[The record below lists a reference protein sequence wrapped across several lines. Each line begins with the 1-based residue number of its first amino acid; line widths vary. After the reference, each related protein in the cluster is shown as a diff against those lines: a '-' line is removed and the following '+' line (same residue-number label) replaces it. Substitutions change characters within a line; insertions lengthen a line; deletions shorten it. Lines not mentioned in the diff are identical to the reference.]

1 MNDSRLTSLVQIESF
16 LNGSGNFVFERKIK
30 TQEETYAWVQDAL
43 IRFGYIQ
50 AKKKHKGIIRKYI
63 GKITGYSRAQVTRL
77 IEKYVRCGRVQ
88 IKEYNRHK
96 FNRIYSD
103 GDIRLLAHADEIH
116 DYPNGA
122 ALKKI
127 FKRMAA
133 IYRCRE
139 YVRLSGISVTQI
151 YNFRHHSSIYRR
163 LAKRYEKTKPVVVNI
178 GERRKP
184 EPDGKPGYLRV
195 DTVHQGDEV
204 TKGKTGESEKKGVYH
219 INIIDE
225 VTQFEFIG
233 SAEKISEAFLIPILE
248 KLIECFPFIIIE
260 FHADNGGEYI
270 NYQVANML
278 NNLLIKLTKSR
289 SRKTNDNALV
299 EGKNGS
305 IIRKWMGYGY
315 IAQKHADRINH
326 FYFNFFNEYVN
337 FHRPCG
343 YAVLKEDR
351 NKKGRIRKVYPADNY
366 RTPYEK
372 LKSLP
377 NANIYLKEGISFSML
392 DKMAMR
398 YTDNRMAE
406 IIQRERGKLFD
417 EIIWQRKDWNR
428 NRSDDL
434 PVGKTENE

>member
-1 MNDSRLTSLVQIESF
+1 MTIQMNDSQLTSLIQIENF
-16 LNGSGNFVFERKIK
+16 LNSSNSFVFERKVK
-30 TQEETYAWVQDAL
+30 TQAETYAWVTGTL
-43 IRFGYIQ
+43 IRFQYIQ

-63 GKITGYSRAQVTRL
+63 KKITGYSRAQVTRL
-77 IEKYVRCGRVQ
+77 IGKYVKQGKIKV
-88 IKEYNRHK
+88 KEYNRHT

-103 GDIRLLAHADEIH
+103 NDIRLLAHTDEIH

-122 ALKKI
+122 SLKNI

-133 IYRCRE
+133 VYKCGE
-139 YVRLSGISVTQI
+139 YVRLADISVTQI
-151 YNFRHHSSIYRR
+151 YNFRHHSAVYQR
-163 LAKRYEKTKPVVVNI
+163 LAKRYEKTKPVVANI

-184 EPDGKPGYLRV
+184 EPNGIPGYLRV

-204 TKGKTGESEKKGVYH
+204 TEGKGGNNDKKGVYH

-225 VTQFEFIG
+225 VTQSEFIG
-233 SAEKISEAFLIPILE
+233 AAEKISEAFLIPILE
-248 KLIECFPFIIIE
+248 KLIECFPFKIHE

-305 IIRKWMGYGY
+305 VIRKWLGYGY
-315 IAQKHADRINH
+315 IAQRHADKINN
-326 FYFNFFNEYVN
+326 FYFNFFNEYLN

-343 YAVLKEDR
+343 YAVLKEDK
-351 NKKGRIRKVYPADNY
+351 NKKGKIRKVYPIDNY
-366 RTPYEK
+366 KTPYEK

-377 NANIYLKEGISFSML
+377 DAYKYLKEGISFSKL
-392 DKMAMR
+392 DKISMR
-398 YTDNRMAE
+398 YTDNQMAE
-406 IIQRERGKLFD
+406 IIQKEREKLFD
-417 EIIWQRKDWNR
+417 EILWSRR
-428 NRSDDL
+428 N
-434 PVGKTENE
+434 

>member
-1 MNDSRLTSLVQIESF
+1 MTIQMNDSQLTSLIQIESF
-16 LNGSGNFVFERKIK
+16 LNSSSAFVFERKIK
-30 TQEETYAWVQDAL
+30 TQEETYTWIEGILVK
-43 IRFGYIQ
+43 FSYIT

-63 GKITGYSRAQVTRL
+63 KKFTGYSRAQVTRL
-77 IEKYVRCGRVQ
+77 IEKYVKHGYVR

-103 GDIRLLAHADEIH
+103 EDIRLLAHADEIH

-127 FKRMAA
+127 FKRMGCL
-133 IYRCRE
+133 YKCSE
-139 YVRLSGISVTQI
+139 YVKLSGISVTQI
-151 YNFRHHSSIYRR
+151 YNFRHHSAIYRR

-184 EPDGKPGYLRV
+184 EPNGIPGYLRV

-204 TKGKTGESEKKGVYH
+204 AEGKKEQSEKKGVYH

-233 SAEKISEAFLIPILE
+233 AAEKISEAYLIPILE
-248 KLIECFPFIIIE
+248 KLIECFPFTIIG

-305 IIRKWMGYGY
+305 VIRKWMGYGY
-315 IAQKHADRINH
+315 IAQIHADKINS
-326 FYFNFFNEYVN
+326 FYFNFFNEYLN

-343 YAVLKEDR
+343 YAVLKEDKH
-351 NKKGRIRKVYPADNY
+351 KKGKLKKVYPTDNY
-366 RTPYEK
+366 QTPYEK

-377 NANIYLKEGISFSML
+377 NANKYLKKGVSFSEL
-392 DKMAMR
+392 DKISMR
-398 YTDNRMAE
+398 YTDNQMAE
-406 IIQRERGKLFD
+406 IIQKEREKLFE
-417 EIIWQRKDWNR
+417 EIMPG
-428 NRSDDL
+428 L
-434 PVGKTENE
+434 